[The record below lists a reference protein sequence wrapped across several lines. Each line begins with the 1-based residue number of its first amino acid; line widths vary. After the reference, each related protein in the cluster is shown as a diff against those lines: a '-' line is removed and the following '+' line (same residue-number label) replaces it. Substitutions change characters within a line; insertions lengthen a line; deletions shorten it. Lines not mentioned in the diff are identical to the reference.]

1 MDIASRRKIK
11 KEEGQTKGLIKDNTP
26 NKSAKQW
33 TPSSAEKPNP
43 KRINK
48 LNNME
53 MNQMTKVREGTSNP
67 PPPDPPIN
75 PLVFDLAVMEQR
87 LIASYQ
93 ENIKAEVSNAIA
105 NYQENIK
112 TEVSNAIKPLQESI
126 DVLLASKKKTEEIQ
140 GEVKKLKHENKAM
153 THRCNIMERE
163 NKTLKNRLNDIENKL
178 LENNIVMHGVEE
190 TLKES
195 ELQRKRKVKAM
206 ISHTVNRSTVAERM
220 EVVENIPIEW
230 TERLGRYN
238 EQRSRPISIKSNRQD
253 CDLLLQHKKHFPDG
267 VYVDREYCVETEK
280 EHQYLRPILQKARKF
295 EDLRGS
301 CRMDGSTLLIQ
312 GKKYTRTNVHQLPE
326 KISGFN
332 CTSKSDDETICF
344 FGELNPFSNF
354 HPCSFEVAGIKYHS
368 SEQFIQHMKARFFE
382 DKKSAEAILHAPT
395 PRECKQLSKG
405 IVNYNYDSW
414 ANMAKELCKPGI
426 SAKFFQNPDLAKMFE
441 VTGNK
446 SLVEAC
452 YKKLWGTG
460 IPLHHPDCLNQEKWY
475 NKGIM
480 SEMLSEIRAEL
491 NGIRCDN
498 EEEVK
503 STDMVTDL

>member
-1 MDIASRRKIK
+1 MVTIKKLNCDVNIDIRRKAK
-11 KEEGQTKGLIKDNTP
+11 HSVD
-26 NKSAKQW
+26 SA
-33 TPSSAEKPNP
+33 TVN
-43 KRINK
+43 
-48 LNNME
+48 
-53 MNQMTKVREGTSNP
+53 GTSNP
-67 PPPDPPIN
+67 PSPGPSVN
-75 PLVFDLAVMEQR
+75 PLVFDLAAMEQR
-87 LIASYQ
+87 LIASNQ
-93 ENIKAEVSNAIA
+93 ENIKAEVSNVIA

-112 TEVSNAIKPLQESI
+112 IEVSNVIKPLQESI
-126 DVLLASKKKTEEIQ
+126 DVLLASKKKSEEIQ
-140 GEVKKLKHENKAM
+140 GEVKKLKHENKAI
-153 THRCNIMERE
+153 TRRCNIMERE
-163 NKTLKNRLNDIENKL
+163 NKTLKNWLNDIENKL

-190 TLKES
+190 TFKES

-206 ISHTVNRSTVAERM
+206 ISHTVNRSTIAERM

-238 EQRSRPISIKSNRQD
+238 EQRSRPISIKFANKQD
-253 CDLLLQHKKHFPDG
+253 CDLLLQHKKHLPDG
-267 VYVDREYCVETEK
+267 VFVAREYCAETEK
-280 EHQYLRPILQKARKF
+280 ERQYLRPVLKKARKF

-301 CRMDGSTLLIQ
+301 CRMDGSTLVIQ
-312 GKKYTRTNVHQLPE
+312 RKKYTRTNVHQLPE

-344 FGELNPFSNF
+344 FGELNLFSNF
-354 HPCSFEVAGIKYHS
+354 HLCSFEVAGIKYHS
-368 SEQFIQHMKARFFE
+368 SEQFIQHMKARFYE
-382 DKKSAEAILHAPT
+382 DKKSAEAILHAVT
-395 PRECKQLSKG
+395 PRECKQFSKG

-452 YKKLWGTG
+452 YEKLWGTG

-480 SEMLSEIRAEL
+480 CEMLSELREEL
-491 NGIRCDN
+491 
-498 EEEVK
+498 
-503 STDMVTDL
+503 